1 MFYLVQKFD
10 HECFIEDTFEGDTFE
25 DAIRN
30 KFEETNFIMGNDVEE
45 VEWEY
50 VDMLKWIKEDNYEVT
65 NIYESNSP
73 FKSIELN

>member
-1 MFYLVQKFD
+1 
-10 HECFIEDTFEGDTFE
+10 
-25 DAIRN
+25 
-30 KFEETNFIMGNDVEE
+30 MGNDVEE